1 MARISTTDIDLL
13 RDKADIVEI
22 VSGYTQLKK
31 AGGHTFKGLCPFH
44 SEKTPSFTVDTTK
57 SIAHC
62 FGCGWGGNVYQFVQR
77 AENLPFPE
85 AVEWLA
91 RRLNYDLRY
100 EDEGPGAR
108 EAYSQ
113 KRRLL
118 EANRLAMEFF
128 HHALMTHAEA
138 DPARQ
143 YLGGRGFG
151 KEVAERWKLGWGP
164 GRNSLCKHL
173 LSKGFKQ
180 EEIVAADLGRIS
192 ERDGALFDSFRQ
204 RIIFPTWSVQG
215 DVVAF
220 GARAMGDQQPKYLN
234 TSETPVFSKSRFM
247 YGLDRAKS
255 SLARDNAA
263 VVVEGYTDVIALH
276 EAGIVEAV
284 ATNGTALG
292 ESHFEQLK
300 KFTARAVLMFD
311 ADDAGKGAAE
321 KGWGLNS
328 RVGVEVLV
336 APLPPGRD
344 PADVA
349 QHDGAEGIRKILETA
364 QPIRRFFLEQRI
376 AKHRIDTPEARAAAV
391 ADVVP
396 VLVSDP
402 NPISQHEY
410 VFLAAQQIGVEPE
423 AVQRAIAERA
433 SQPLAATGGGTRPA
447 AAERRL
453 PGHVK
458 VEREALQL
466 LLTKPAEAAVWLD
479 EVQETDFTSPPR
491 RELFRIAS
499 DGVRAGRGVDASVT
513 ESLTEEALTLFTE
526 LAVGGSEHTSEADSE
541 HLREVFVRLQVFRL
555 ERDIKGRRN
564 VLQDINP
571 LDEPQR
577 HDRLFTEL
585 VRLEARRRDLLRS
598 LAEGAA

>member
-44 SEKTPSFTVDTTK
+44 SEKTPSFTVDT
-57 SIAHC
+57 ARALFHC
-62 FGCGWGGNVYQFVQR
+62 FGCSEGGNVYQFIQKV
-77 AENLPFPE
+77 ENLPFPE

-128 HHALMTHAEA
+128 HHALMTHPEAEA
-138 DPARQ
+138 ARQ
-143 YLGGRGFG
+143 YLTGRGFG

-173 LSKGFKQ
+173 LAKGFKQ

-234 TSETPVFSKSRFM
+234 TAETPVFSKSRFM

-276 EAGIVEAV
+276 EAGVVEAV
-284 ATNGTALG
+284 ATNGTAFGQTHL
-292 ESHFEQLK
+292 EQLK

-321 KGWGLNS
+321 KGWGLDS

-344 PADVA
+344 PAEVA
-349 QHDGAEGIRKILETA
+349 QQDGAEGIRKILGTA
-364 QPIRRFFLEQRI
+364 LPIRRFELEQRI
-376 AKHRIDTPEARAAAV
+376 AKHRLDTPEARATAV
-391 ADVVP
+391 DDVVP

-410 VFLAAQQIGVEPE
+410 VFLAAQLIGVEPE
-423 AVQRAIAERA
+423 TVQRAIAERA
-433 SQPLAATGGGTRPA
+433 ARPLGATEGGTRPA

-466 LLTKPAEAAVWLD
+466 LLTKPAEAAVWLED
-479 EVQETDFTSPPR
+479 IEETDFTSPSR
-491 RELFRIAS
+491 RELFRVAS
-499 DGVRAGRGVDASVT
+499 EGARTGQGASAATT
-513 ESLTEEALTLFTE
+513 ESLTEDALTLFTE
-526 LAVGGSEHTSEADSE
+526 LAVGGDDRTAGADPE
-541 HLREVFVRLQVFRL
+541 QVREVFVRLRVFRL

-571 LDEPQR
+571 VNEPQR
-577 HDRLFTEL
+577 HDELFTEL
-585 VRLEARRRDLLRS
+585 VRLEAKRRDLLRS

>member
-1 MARISTTDIDLL
+1 MARIATTDIDLL

-31 AGGHTFKGLCPFH
+31 SGGHTFKGLCPFH
-44 SEKTPSFTVDTTK
+44 SEKTPSFTVDSAK
-57 SIAHC
+57 GLVHC
-62 FGCGWGGNVYQFVQR
+62 FGCGQGGNVYQFIQKV
-77 AENLPFPE
+77 ENLPFPD

-100 EDEGPGAR
+100 EEDGPGAR
-108 EAYSQ
+108 EASSK
-113 KRRLL
+113 KRRML
-118 EANRLAMEFF
+118 EANRVAMEFF
-128 HHALMTHAEA
+128 HHALMTSPEAEE
-138 DPARQ
+138 ARR

-173 LSKGFKQ
+173 LAKGFTQ
-180 EEIVAADLGRIS
+180 DEIVAADLGRIS

-215 DVVAF
+215 DVIAF

-234 TSETPVFSKSRFM
+234 TSETLVFSKSRFM

-263 VVVEGYTDVIALH
+263 IVVEGYTDVIALH
-276 EAGIVEAV
+276 EAGITDAV

-300 KFTARAVLMFD
+300 KFTSRAVLMFD
-311 ADDAGKGAAE
+311 ADEAGKGAAE

-336 APLPPGRD
+336 APLPAGRD

-349 QHDGAEGIRKILETA
+349 QQDGAEGIRKILDTA
-364 QPIRRFFLEQRI
+364 QPIRRFMLEQRI
-376 AKHRIDTPEARAAAV
+376 AKHRTDTPEARAAAV
-391 ADVVP
+391 EDIIP

-402 NPISQHEY
+402 NPIAQHEY
-410 VFLAAQQIGVEPE
+410 VFLAAQRIGVEPE

-433 SQPLAATGGGTRPA
+433 SRGPAGTEGGPRPA
-447 AAERRL
+447 VAERRL

-466 LLTKPAEAAVWLD
+466 LLTKPADAAGWLAD
-479 EVQETDFTSPPR
+479 VEETDFTSPAR
-491 RELFRIAS
+491 RELFRVAS
-499 DGVRAGRGVDASVT
+499 EGARAGRGATAAAT
-513 ESLTEEALTLFTE
+513 ESLTEDALTLYTE
-526 LAVGGSEHTSEADSE
+526 LAVGGSEIAASIDDE
-541 HLREVFVRLQVFRL
+541 HVREVFVRLQVFRL
-555 ERDIKGRRN
+555 EREIKGRRN

-571 LDEPQR
+571 LEEPQR
-577 HDRLFTEL
+577 HDELFTEL
-585 VRLEARRRDLLRS
+585 VKLEARRRDLLRS